1 MTKILQCSAL
11 ALSLSPLAAMLT
23 SSCDISCEGGSWEK
37 TSDEN
42 CEVTG
47 TATLAWPQRFGLP
60 TTLTVTDAGACVYS
74 GCTPHVDL
82 ATSCSGDAYGFKL
95 YIETL
100 HTDGV
105 QTYAMP
111 TEPFGSI
118 VVEAALV
125 SQNNPYMWLRVVSG
139 TITVDRSLARK
150 ELHVAFDLELV
161 MPSTDERFLVTGGT
175 AYADKCSPANQ
186 RMVCVGGD

>member
-60 TTLTVTDAGACVYS
+60 TTLTVTD
-74 GCTPHVDL
+74 